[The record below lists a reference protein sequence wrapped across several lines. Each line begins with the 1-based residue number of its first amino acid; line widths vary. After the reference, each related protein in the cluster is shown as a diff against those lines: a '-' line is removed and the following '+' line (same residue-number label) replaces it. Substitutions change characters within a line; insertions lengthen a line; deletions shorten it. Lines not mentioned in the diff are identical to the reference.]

1 MYNKKRKIPLIQIL
15 TLKDLDRVNP
25 LWLCLLLGFIFVI
38 LGVVFSLV
46 RIFAWVGGFILFLYI
61 LFSILWIYTKIK

>member
-1 MYNKKRKIPLIQIL
+1 MYDKKRKIPLIQIL
-15 TLKDLDRVNP
+15 MLKDLDRINP

-38 LGVVFSLV
+38 LGVIFSLV

-61 LFSILWIYTKIK
+61 SFSILWIYTKIK